1 MSPWKMTKYD
11 ADCYR
16 IEDWDGKVVALIE
29 ALANGTWALF
39 VKDKRVAGYASA
51 KPKGV
56 FEKWKAKPVEEQ
68 T

>member
-1 MSPWKMTKYD
+1 MSPWKMTKYN

-16 IEDWDGKVVALIE
+16 IDDASGKVVALIE
-29 ALANGTWALF
+29 GLANGAWALF
-39 VKDKRVAGYASA
+39 VGGKRVAGYASA

-56 FEKWKAKPVEEQ
+56 FDKWKANPVEER